1 MKRPY
6 SIRAAALFIVPVVSI
21 VVPDILMAQ
30 SGPTVG
36 VIDVAV
42 GDASPR
48 HEFVGRVEAVNSLDV
63 RSRIEGFLEKRLFN
77 EGQLVKKDQE
87 LFQIDRRA
95 LEISL
100 SEAKAGLASAEA
112 SLADAQRRV
121 ERNQSLSTQTVPR
134 AVLEESQAARDSA
147 AANVMSAEARVAQAD
162 LNLSFTRITSPIE
175 GRIGASEVS
184 VGSFVS
190 GSSVPL
196 ARVVE
201 IDPIRVVF
209 SISDRAILD
218 LRSAAGGISKDELA
232 TRFQPTLRMSN
243 GQEYDARGRIE
254 FFGNEIDEA
263 TGTLPIRTL
272 FANPES
278 LLTPGQFVTVVVSEM
293 EQKRRPMVPLGAV
306 QQDREGKFVF
316 LVNEDSTVA
325 LRRIKVS
332 EQVSGNWIVE
342 DGLKGGEKLIV
353 DGLQNVAEGEAVSV
367 VQAKPVEIGQGSH
380 PPLMP
385 QSGSAQ

>member
-1 MKRPY
+1 MKAPC
-6 SIRAAALFIVPVVSI
+6 SIKAAVLVIIPVVGI
-21 VVPDILMAQ
+21 GVPEVVFAQ
-30 SGPTVG
+30 SRPTVG
-36 VIDVAV
+36 VITVAV
-42 GDASPR
+42 ADASPK
-48 HEFVGRVEAVNSLDV
+48 HEFVGRVEAVNSVDI
-63 RSRIEGFLEKRLFN
+63 RSRIDGFLDKRLFS

-100 SEAKAGLASAEA
+100 SDAKAGLASAEA

-121 ERNQSLSTQTVPR
+121 ERNQSLSSQTVPR
-134 AVLEESQAARDSA
+134 AVLEESQAARETA
-147 AANVMSAEARVAQAD
+147 AANVMSAQARLAQAE
-162 LNLSFTRITSPIE
+162 LTLSFTRITSPID
-175 GRIGASEVS
+175 GRIGASEMS

-201 IDPIRVVF
+201 MDPIRVVF
-209 SISDRAILD
+209 SVSDRTILD

-243 GQEYDARGRIE
+243 GQQYDAPGRIE

-272 FANPES
+272 FDNPQS
-278 LLTPGQFVTVVVSEM
+278 LLTPGQFVTVVVSDI
-293 EQKRRPMVPLGAV
+293 EQKLRPMVPLGAV

-316 LVNEDSTVA
+316 LVNDDSTVA

-332 EQVSGNWIVE
+332 DQATGNWIVE

-367 VQAKPVEIGQGSH
+367 VQAAPVEVGQGSQ
-380 PPLMP
+380 PSLMP
-385 QSGSAQ
+385 QTGSAQ

>member
-1 MKRPY
+1 
-6 SIRAAALFIVPVVSI
+6 
-21 VVPDILMAQ
+21 MAQ
-30 SGPTVG
+30 SRPTVG

-121 ERNQSLSTQTVPR
+121 ERNQSLSSQTVPR

-293 EQKRRPMVPLGAV
+293 EQKLRPMVPLGAV

-316 LVNEDSTVA
+316 LVNEDTTVA